1 MVRPRKPRHCA
12 CPHRAEYTAVYKP
25 AGTPLATMEK
35 SPCFTM
41 NWRRCTSVTAKG

>member
-35 SPCFTM
+35 IALFH
-41 NWRRCTSVTAKG
+41 